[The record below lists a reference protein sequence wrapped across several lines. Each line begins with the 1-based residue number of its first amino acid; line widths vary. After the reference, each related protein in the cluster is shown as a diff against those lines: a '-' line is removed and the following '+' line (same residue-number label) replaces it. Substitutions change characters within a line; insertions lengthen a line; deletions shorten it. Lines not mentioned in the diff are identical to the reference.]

1 MPAGTF
7 RRHLTLS
14 YSSPFLAMAG
24 LALLALWLLQAR
36 ISVEAC
42 VQHTNA
48 VMLKEMD
55 ADRQVAAME
64 LDATSYLLTGDET
77 YREQLQ
83 TSNQQPGDTLNRIS
97 ALVGDNPLKSAVCR
111 SGQRGKW
118 MAIAARLNAS
128 AWWGCQRRCFS

>member
-1 MPAGTF
+1 
-7 RRHLTLS
+7 
-14 YSSPFLAMAG
+14 MAG
-24 LALLALWLLQAR
+24 LALLVLWLLQAR
-36 ISVEAC
+36 ISVGAC

-97 ALVGDNPLKSAVCR
+97 H
-111 SGQRGKW
+111 
-118 MAIAARLNAS
+118 
-128 AWWGCQRRCFS
+128 